1 MNPLA
6 QLYTLAD
13 PVFFE
18 DPARWRPD
26 GTAFPLATEAPP
38 EGWSRG
44 GSDGWVSLR
53 PESVRLPP
61 QGWKIHI
68 SATPDNADEAV
79 RVAAEHCFRNDITFK
94 FLGGRNLVRAFSLKY
109 APRAAS
115 GKVVTIYPVDEHQ
128 LRTCLDELDAA
139 LSGNAGPYI
148 LSDLRFGNGPLYV
161 RYGGFAKRFCVTE
174 EGERVLAIERP
185 DGTLVPD
192 ERKPV
197 FTIPD
202 WVPVPDVLRPS
213 LERRSATGAT
223 LDYRV
228 VEALHFSNGGGVYV
242 AERGTDDSATDVG
255 DTDDSATDD
264 RELVLKE
271 ARPHAGLSDAD
282 TDAVGR
288 MDHEVWA
295 LRRLAGIDG
304 VPAVHEVTTVWE
316 HRFVAMDR
324 VPGVTLQQWLA
335 RHYPLI
341 GAASGA
347 VERAAYVRRAERIHA
362 NVTRLIERIH
372 ERGVVFADLHPANVI
387 VDENDEVGLVDFEA
401 AFEAGAGRTQR
412 MGHAGF
418 TTATALDEDIDRNAL
433 AILRLW
439 FYLPLTSVLAIAP
452 AKLDALVTVACEL
465 FDLPADF
472 AASVT
477 GAATAKAAPAPE
489 VAALPRDTPAPAE
502 RRWRDSVAAAM
513 VASAEP
519 DRTDRLFPGDTE
531 QFVTGGSCFAY
542 GAAGVLWSLHVTGY
556 EVDDRYRQWLLA
568 RADEPVAAPGFLD
581 GAHGIA
587 YVLDE
592 LGHRDA
598 AAALIDRAA
607 ASVEQM
613 RDVSYLSGLAGV
625 GLNLLHLHGKYGSA
639 ASGRSG
645 DRLSD
650 ALRIALRL
658 EEAVADGRAHGV
670 DKPPGRLGRAADAG
684 THGGLIRG
692 WSGPALFF
700 LRLFEATGDK
710 GWLDTA
716 IAAVRRDLRLC
727 VADEDGTWQVD
738 GGFRRLPYLDVGS
751 AGIALVV
758 DDILRRVDDGELEA
772 ALGPLAAGCH
782 SDFVMDANLFH
793 GRAGLMGVNARLDRG
808 RTGTID
814 SRQTESHLE
823 RLSWHAL
830 AYRGHVSFPGDGC
843 SRLSMDFATGNA
855 GVLVAAASV
864 ADENVPLLPFLSV

>member
-26 GTAFPLATEAPP
+26 GAAFPLAMQAPP
-38 EGWSRG
+38 EGWKRG

-68 SATPDNADEAV
+68 SATPANAEEAV
-79 RVAAEHCFRNDITFK
+79 RVAADYCFRNGITFK
-94 FLGGRNLVRAFSLKY
+94 FLGGSNLVRAFGLKY

-115 GKVVTIYPVDEHQ
+115 GKVVTLYPVDDHQ
-128 LRTCLDELDAA
+128 LTTCLEDLDAELA
-139 LSGNAGPYI
+139 GNTGPYI
-148 LSDLRFGNGPLYV
+148 LSDLRFCSGPLYV
-161 RYGGFAKRFCVTE
+161 RYGGFAKRFCVTD

-197 FTIPD
+197 FTVPD
-202 WVPVPDVLRPS
+202 WVSVPDVLRPS
-213 LERRSATGAT
+213 LERRNATGAT

-242 AERGTDDSATDVG
+242 ARRNTDDT
-255 DTDDSATDD
+255 
-264 RELVLKE
+264 EIVLKE

-288 MDHEVWA
+288 MDHEIWA

-304 VPAVHEVTTVWE
+304 IPAVHEVTTVWE
-316 HRFVAMDR
+316 HQFVAMDR
-324 VPGVTLQQWLA
+324 VPGMTLQQWLA

-341 GAASGA
+341 GAAGGEA
-347 VERAAYVRRAERIHA
+347 ERAAYVQRAERIHA
-362 NVTRLIERIH
+362 NVKRLIERIH
-372 ERGVVFADLHPANVI
+372 ERGVVFADLHPANII

-401 AFEAGAGRTQR
+401 AFEAGAGRTQH

-418 TTATALDEDIDRNAL
+418 TSATALDEDIDRNAL

-452 AKLDALVTVACEL
+452 DKLDALVEVAAEL

-472 AASVT
+472 ATSIT
-477 GAATAKAAPAPE
+477 AAAKRAPASPASP
-489 VAALPRDTPAPAE
+489 VSALPRGTPEPAD
-502 RRWRDSVAAAM
+502 RRWRDSVAAAIT
-513 VASAEP
+513 VSAEP

-531 QFVTGGSCFAY
+531 QFVTGGAGFAH
-542 GAAGVLWSLHVTGY
+542 GAAGVLWSLQVTGY
-556 EVDDRYRQWLLA
+556 DVDEEHRRWLLE

-592 LGHRDA
+592 FGHRDA
-598 AAALIDRAA
+598 AAALIDRSAEA
-607 ASVEQM
+607 VDQM
-613 RDVSYLSGLAGV
+613 RDVSYMSGLAGV
-625 GLNLLHLHGKYGSA
+625 GLHLLHLHGKYGSTG
-639 ASGRSG
+639 SGRSG

-670 DKPPGRLGRAADAG
+670 DRPPGRLGRAADSG

-716 IAAVRRDLRLC
+716 IAAVHRDLRLC
-727 VADEDGTWQVD
+727 VADEAGSWQVD

-751 AGIALVV
+751 AGIAVVV
-758 DDILRRVDDGELEA
+758 DEILRHVDDDELEA
-772 ALGPLAAGCH
+772 AVAPLVSSCH

-808 RTGTID
+808 RPGTID

-864 ADENVPLLPFLSV
+864 VDESVPLLPFLSV